1 VNRGAELTKQPQQA
15 PAGASQAGATSS
27 PQWAR
32 ADWISLATIT
42 ALAAITRLIGLTAIT
57 GDGTPVFDE
66 KHYAPQAF
74 DIAVSATNPLTGG
87 IESNPGYGLV
97 VHPPLAKQIMAWGN
111 TLFGYTP
118 MGWRISAALVGI
130 LVVLA
135 IMGLTRSLTRSTLVM
150 TIAGLLAVFDGVL
163 LVISRYGMLDI
174 FQTLFV
180 ILAAWAWVL
189 DRRDVT
195 TRLETTI
202 AGTTVPYQ
210 PGYPSS
216 LQWGIL
222 GPRLGFRWWRF
233 TTGLCL
239 GLALS
244 VKWSGLYYIAFFGL
258 ISVGADYWLR
268 RRAGI
273 RAPLPGALLRDAP
286 SAFASLVI
294 LPIAIYAWSWRAWFA
309 SETGVYRHAEQSNGA
324 TGGLYDLLPTGIS
337 NWLYYHASVLRF
349 HTTLT
354 NSSGHQH
361 PWESKPWQWL
371 AATRPILYSSAH
383 DLSCLGTTSCSRVVY
398 LFGTPPIWWVTVPVL
413 LWALWAAIARRENH
427 YWLPLGLFLAG
438 WLPWMLESDRQMYFF
453 YATAL
458 VPFSI
463 IIIAIITSQLI
474 TSDSALKRRIA
485 QGYLALVVAAFLFFS
500 PLLYG
505 ITVPEWYYQSM
516 LWLPSWR

>member
-1 VNRGAELTKQPQQA
+1 MNRGAELTKQPQQT
-15 PAGASQAGATSS
+15 PAGASQAGAASS
-27 PQWAR
+27 PQWTR

-294 LPIAIYAWSWRAWFA
+294 LPIAIYAWSWRLVRLRNRRLPARRTKQRRNRRTLRPTSHRHIQLAVLPRQRAALPHHPDQQLRPPTPVGIQALAMA
-309 SETGVYRHAEQSNGA
+309 SRHPPHPVLFHTRPELPRHHQ
-324 TGGLYDLLPTGIS
+324 LLPRR
-337 NWLYYHASVLRF
+337 LPLR
-349 HTTLT
+349 HTTDLV
-354 NSSGHQH
+354 GHR
-361 PWESKPWQWL
+361 PRPTLGTVGRNRTPRKPLLATPGTFSRRL
-371 AATRPILYSSAH
+371 AAMDAGIRPAN
-383 DLSCLGTTSCSRVVY
+383 
-398 LFGTPPIWWVTVPVL
+398 VL
-413 LWALWAAIARRENH
+413 LLRNRT
-427 YWLPLGLFLAG
+427 G
-438 WLPWMLESDRQMYFF
+438 
-453 YATAL
+453 
-458 VPFSI
+458 
-463 IIIAIITSQLI
+463 
-474 TSDSALKRRIA
+474 
-485 QGYLALVVAAFLFFS
+485 AF
-500 PLLYG
+500 
-505 ITVPEWYYQSM
+505 
-516 LWLPSWR
+516 